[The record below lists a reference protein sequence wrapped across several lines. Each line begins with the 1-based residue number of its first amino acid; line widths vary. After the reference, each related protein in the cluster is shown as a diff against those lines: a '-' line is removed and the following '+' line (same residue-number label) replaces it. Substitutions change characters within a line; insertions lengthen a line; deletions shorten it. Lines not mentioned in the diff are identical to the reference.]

1 MAVIAN
7 TFETYQAKGIR
18 EDLSDLIAD
27 ISPTATPFQS
37 NIGSRSAENTYFEW
51 QTDSLSAA
59 SATPVEEGSNL
70 ASYTAVTPTVR
81 LGNYCQI
88 NMRDFIISGTEQKV
102 TKAGRSS
109 EVGYQAAK
117 AAKELKRNVEK
128 ALLLNGVGA
137 VVGATDTARVTAGF
151 PGWLKTNVS
160 ANGGGDG
167 PVVKPSYTGSTPTGA
182 AQVWKTFGT
191 PVALTE
197 AMVKTVMQSCFE
209 QGGEPSMLMVSPY
222 NKTVV
227 SGFSGIAESRFNVDG
242 AAPAVIIGAAD
253 IYVSDFGNLSV
264 VPNRFFTTV
273 VDSTSGSSVM
283 NDWAFLIDPDE
294 IKLATLRPYGI
305 EALAKTGDADKR
317 MALIEWGLQVNNE
330 AAHGVVAGIKAVA

>member
-1 MAVIAN
+1 MATLAT

-27 ISPTATPFQS
+27 ISPTQTPFQS

-51 QTDSLSAA
+51 QTDSLSTAV
-59 SATPVEEGSNL
+59 ATPVEEGSNL
-70 ASYTAVTPTVR
+70 ATFTAVSATTR

-88 NMRDFIISGTEQKV
+88 NMRDFLISGTEQKV

-109 EVGYQAAK
+109 EIGYQAAK

-128 ALLLNGVGA
+128 ACLLNGVGA
-137 VVGATDTARVTAGF
+137 VVGATDTARVTCGF
-151 PGWLKTNVS
+151 PGWLKSNVYENT
-160 ANGGGDG
+160 AT
-167 PVVKPSYTGSTPTGA
+167 KPSYSGSVPTGA
-182 AQVWKTFGT
+182 SEVWKSFDI
-191 PVALTE
+191 PVAFTE
-197 AMVKTVMQSCFE
+197 AMLKSVMQSCYE
-209 QGGEPSMLMVSPY
+209 NGGEPSILMVAPY

-227 SGFSGIAESRFNVDG
+227 SGFSGIASSRYNVDG
-242 AAPAVIIGAAD
+242 AEPSVIIGAAD

-264 VPNRFFTTV
+264 VPNRFFTSV
-273 VDSTSGSSVM
+273 IDEGAGSLM
-283 NDWAFLIDPDE
+283 NNWAFLIDPDE

-305 EALAKTGDADKR
+305 EALAKSGDADKR

-330 AAHGVVAGIKAVA
+330 AAHGVVAAITSAAA